1 MFHRPAIARAL
12 FAALLA
18 ALLAG
23 CGGGDPE
30 DGGVNHPTVDP
41 QELRN
46 SAR

>member
-1 MFHRPAIARAL
+1 MCHRHALARAL
-12 FAALLA
+12 FATLFAVVM
-18 ALLAG
+18 AG

-30 DGGVNHPTVDP
+30 DGGVNRPTVDP